1 MDILIFISEVNQ
13 PTTSK
18 GQTTMT
24 TIKANADK
32 FFNNLDS
39 GKWVITYT
47 LVEGEKYEVR
57 NTRTGKSHIVVI
69 I

>member
-1 MDILIFISEVNQ
+1 
-13 PTTSK
+13 
-18 GQTTMT
+18 MT